1 MHIANLFCKFVSQI
15 CKLDIMTELLI
26 KRRSIEI
33 PKRTVIGMY
42 SDIYFPAMR
51 THKFIG
57 LCIGISLW
65 KLIILH
71 LQESKRQES
80 EYILLTGIRF
90 GKIYLR

>member
-1 MHIANLFCKFVSQI
+1 
-15 CKLDIMTELLI
+15 MTKLLI

-33 PKRTVIGMY
+33 PTRTVIGMSLRMNIVQINVLVVRY